1 MKLIRV
7 GDKII
12 NLQKVSNLVDKIIS
26 LRSNGSTQADVASM
40 LGIERSFIS
49 HLEGLGEVRKGK
61 RIALVGF
68 PIENKNEIE
77 ELALEFG
84 VDFVYLLSEKERLS
98 FAERQ
103 SRIDLFNE
111 LFEMIAKL
119 KEYDVVIFLGSD
131 MRISL
136 VEKILDKEVL
146 GISIGKSPIEE
157 DQHVNPVQLRK
168 IFEDLRI
175 RDERKLRGVSGERGR
190 KRKPWIFKK
199 RSRGRSRASE

>member
-12 NLQKVSNLVDKIIS
+12 NLQKVSSLVDKIIR
-26 LRSNGSTQADVASM
+26 LRSNGSTQADVASL
-40 LGIERSFIS
+40 LGVERSFIS

-61 RIALVGF
+61 RMALVGF
-68 PIENKNEIE
+68 PIENKEEIE

-84 VDFVYLLSEKERLS
+84 LDFVYLLSEKERLS

-146 GISIGKSPIEE
+146 GISIGKSPIKE
-157 DQHVNPVQLRK
+157 DCYVSPIQLRK

-175 RDERKLRGVSGERGR
+175 RDDRKLRGASSERSH

-199 RSRGRSRASE
+199 KSRGRSRISG